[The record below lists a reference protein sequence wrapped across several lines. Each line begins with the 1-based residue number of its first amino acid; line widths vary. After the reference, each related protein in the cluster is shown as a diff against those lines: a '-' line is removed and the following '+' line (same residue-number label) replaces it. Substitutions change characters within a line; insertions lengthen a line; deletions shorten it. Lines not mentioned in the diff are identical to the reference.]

1 MERLPRGRHGLPR
14 EFVAQNQRE
23 RLLAALAECLE
34 EKGYERTTVSAI
46 GKRAGVSKSD
56 FYKQFESKDA
66 CFVAAY
72 DDAVERIRAVVLAA
86 CAERKDWATGVLAA
100 LTALLDLFAA
110 ETAQTQLVLV
120 EGLRAGRGVYDRYQ
134 VALQSF
140 VPYLTDGAPAPEGGS
155 TAAAGD
161 RRGRGRRHRLAARPP
176 RPRRRNQDDARITAG
191 DCGVCADALPR
202 NCRGAEGDL
211 RGLSVNAGRR
221 GLPASASNRPSLLAG
236 RQVPSASTR
245 SS

>member
-34 EKGYERTTVSAI
+34 EKGYERTTVASI

-72 DDAVERIRAVVLAA
+72 DDAVERIRAKVKEA
-86 CAERKDWATGVLAA
+86 CAERKDWGSGVVDA
-100 LTALLDLFAA
+100 LDALLQLF
-110 ETAQTQLVLV
+110 ETEPAQAQLVLV

-134 VALQSF
+134 VAIQSF
-140 VPYLTDGAPAPEGGS
+140 VPYLRDGAPAPAGGE
-155 TAAAGD
+155 
-161 RRGRGRRHRLAARPP
+161 RPP
-176 RPRRRNQDDARITAG
+176 EATDEAVVGGIA
-191 DCGVCADALPR
+191 
-202 NCRGAEGDL
+202 
-211 RGLSVNAGRR
+211 
-221 GLPASASNRPSLLAG
+221 SLLARRVLAG
-236 RQVPSASTR
+236 ETKKMRGLLSDIAEFALTPYLGTAEAR
-245 SS
+245 RIIPA

>member
-1 MERLPRGRHGLPR
+1 VERLPRGRHGLPR

-34 EKGYERTTVSAI
+34 EKGYDGTTVSAV

-72 DDAVERIRAVVLAA
+72 DGAVERIRAVVLAA
-86 CAERKDWATGVLAA
+86 CVEREDWATGVFAALDSLLELLAA
-100 LTALLDLFAA
+100 
-110 ETAQTQLVLV
+110 EPAQTQLVLV

-140 VPYLTDGAPAPEGGS
+140 VPYLRDGAPAPGAGSPPPPATDEAVVGGI
-155 TAAAGD
+155 A
-161 RRGRGRRHRLAARPP
+161 
-176 RPRRRNQDDARITAG
+176 
-191 DCGVCADALPR
+191 
-202 NCRGAEGDL
+202 
-211 RGLSVNAGRR
+211 
-221 GLPASASNRPSLLAG
+221 SLLARRVLAG
-236 RQVPSASTR
+236 ETKTMPGLLPEIAEFALTPYIGTVQARKVISAA
-245 SS
+245 

>member
-1 MERLPRGRHGLPR
+1 VERLPRGRHGLPR

-34 EKGYERTTVSAI
+34 EKGYDRTTVSAV

-72 DDAVERIRAVVLAA
+72 DEAVERIRERVLAA
-86 CAERKDWATGVLAA
+86 CAERKDWAAGVFAA
-100 LTALLDLFAA
+100 LESLLDLLAA
-110 ETAQTQLVLV
+110 EPAQTQLVLV

-140 VPYLTDGAPAPEGGS
+140 VPYLRDGAPAPAGGEPPP
-155 TAAAGD
+155 AATDEAVVG
-161 RRGRGRRHRLAARPP
+161 GIA
-176 RPRRRNQDDARITAG
+176 
-191 DCGVCADALPR
+191 
-202 NCRGAEGDL
+202 
-211 RGLSVNAGRR
+211 
-221 GLPASASNRPSLLAG
+221 SLLARRVLARKTKKLPELLPEIAEFALTPYIGTAEARRIISG
-236 RQVPSASTR
+236 R
-245 SS
+245 